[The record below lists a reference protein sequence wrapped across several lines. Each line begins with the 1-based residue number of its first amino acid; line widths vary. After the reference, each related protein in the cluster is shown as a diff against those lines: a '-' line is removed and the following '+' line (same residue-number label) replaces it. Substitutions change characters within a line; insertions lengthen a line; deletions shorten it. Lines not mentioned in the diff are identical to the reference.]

1 MVDFKDDKYQT
12 VGDYYVDDK
21 LIKALFKSNRT
32 TTTKSVNAEETVRRA
47 IRASATNEV
56 HNFVS

>member
-21 LIKALFKSNRT
+21 LIKALFTESINR
-32 TTTKSVNAEETVRRA
+32 
-47 IRASATNEV
+47 
-56 HNFVS
+56 F